1 MKSIFIIILAFGTF
15 SIFRSFGSSNKG
27 LEQLQFFKIGLSK
40 SELEKK
46 FGRPVYQKKTLEE
59 YLLSD
64 QSILRVIVD
73 PKKNAIESATLE
85 FHKPIEISDLNQGN
99 EKIFTFYE
107 NEKINTTTPTY
118 FYAAL
123 REKGMLWKVLING
136 KVASIS
142 WVSPEKQTKVK
153 AETKT
158 LDQLL
163 TAFRNEKK

>member
-1 MKSIFIIILAFGTF
+1 MKSLFVIILAFGTF
-15 SIFRSFGSSNKG
+15 SIFRSFGSPNKG
-27 LEQLQFFKIGLSK
+27 LEQLHFFKIGLAK

-46 FGRPVYQKKTLEE
+46 FGRAIYQKKSLEE
-59 YLLSD
+59 YLLND

-73 PKKNAIESATLE
+73 SKNNSIESATLE
-85 FHKPIEISDLNQGN
+85 FHKPVAIEDLNQGN

-123 REKGMLWKVLING
+123 REKGMLWKILISG

-142 WVSPEKQTKVK
+142 WVKPEMNTKGK
-153 AETKT
+153 LEEKT
-158 LDQLL
+158 LNQLL
-163 TAFRNEKK
+163 SAFRHEKK

>member
-1 MKSIFIIILAFGTF
+1 MKSIFLVILAFGTF

-27 LEQLQFFKIGLSK
+27 LEQLQFFKIGLAK

-46 FGRPVYQKKTLEE
+46 FGRPVYQKKSLEE

-64 QSILRVIVD
+64 QSVLRVIVD

-85 FHKPIEISDLNQGN
+85 FHKPVEISELNQGS
-99 EKIFTFYE
+99 EKVFTLYE

-123 REKGMLWKVLING
+123 KDKGMLWKVLING
-136 KVASIS
+136 KVSSVS
-142 WVSPEKQTKVK
+142 WINPESQTKVK
-153 AETKT
+153 TESKT
-158 LDQLL
+158 LEQLL
-163 TAFRNEKK
+163 TAFRHDKK